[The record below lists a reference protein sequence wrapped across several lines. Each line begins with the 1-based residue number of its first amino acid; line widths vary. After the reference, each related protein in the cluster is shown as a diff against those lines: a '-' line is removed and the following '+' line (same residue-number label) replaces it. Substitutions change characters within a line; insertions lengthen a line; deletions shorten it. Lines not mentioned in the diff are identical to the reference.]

1 MPLISSVS
9 YHTHCTLKMAR
20 ARSTCQDFKLVNMF
34 VIFMFLVCTSIFY
47 GMYHV
52 YSVVRNMNHMSL
64 AFKAL
69 RAVVDQVPERLIVLD
84 SKGNYNG
91 QIVVD
96 LSWDKEFTLISKS
109 MLRDGQPQNKYLV
122 DLGAFDGKYFELPVS
137 LLI

>member
-1 MPLISSVS
+1 
-9 YHTHCTLKMAR
+9 
-20 ARSTCQDFKLVNMF
+20 MF

-47 GMYHV
+47 GVYHV
-52 YSVVRNMNHMSL
+52 YSVLSNMNHMPL
-64 AFKAL
+64 AFSAL
-69 RAVVDQVPERLIVLD
+69 RAVIEQVPERLIVLD

-122 DLGAFDGKYFELPVS
+122 DLGAFDGKLFSILCISPHVKAS
-137 LLI
+137 SN